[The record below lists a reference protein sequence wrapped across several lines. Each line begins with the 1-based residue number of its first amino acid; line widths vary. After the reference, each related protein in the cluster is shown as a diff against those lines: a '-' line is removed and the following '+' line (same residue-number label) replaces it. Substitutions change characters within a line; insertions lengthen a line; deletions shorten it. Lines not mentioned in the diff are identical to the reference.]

1 MFSNTGTV
9 SFVLYFIFI
18 LITIIAMMAG
28 VYYIKKGS
36 IAQEKLDRII
46 ELFKYAI
53 VTTAITTV
61 TLIITD
67 LFKERE
73 QDVKELEYFDKYV
86 NDVKKVD
93 GIEERLLL
101 AKYLSIVSPSGD
113 LKKSWKNYLD
123 TVLSEYQEYLLLKKE
138 QLKIDTI
145 VNPSEEQVNKSLE
158 VQEKINQFEKPLASA
173 TLNTEE
179 SVEYYIIAGG
189 DISIPEA
196 QDELKKALKIH
207 QFSAII
213 KKGNLYRTVLTDLF
227 SRTDAEKIL
236 SQARKVLNSS
246 SYIVKKINW
255 CKSITQGT
263 ECLICN

>member
-1 MFSNTGTV
+1 
-9 SFVLYFIFI
+9 
-18 LITIIAMMAG
+18 MMAG

-123 TVLSEYQEYLLLKKE
+123 TVLSEYREYLLLKKE

-145 VNPSEEQVNKSLE
+145 VNPSEEEINKSLE
-158 VQEKINQFEKPLASA
+158 VQAKINQFEKPLASA

-179 SVEYYIIAGG
+179 SEEYYIIAGG

-213 KKGNLYRTVLTDLF
+213 KKGNLYRTVLTDFF
-227 SRTDAEKIL
+227 SRTDAEKML
-236 SQARKVLNSS
+236 SQARKALNSS
-246 SYIVKKINW
+246 SYIVKKNNW

>member
-18 LITIIAMMAG
+18 VVTILAMVVAI
-28 VYYIKKGS
+28 YYIKKGS

-61 TLIITD
+61 TLVITD

-86 NDVKKVD
+86 DDVKKVD

-123 TVLSEYQEYLLLKKE
+123 TVLTEYREYLLLKKE
-138 QLKIDTI
+138 QIKIDSI
-145 VNPSEEQVNKSLE
+145 VNPSEEEINKSLE
-158 VQEKINQFEKPLASA
+158 VQAKINQFEKPLASA

-179 SVEYYIIAGG
+179 SEEYYIIAGG
-189 DISIPEA
+189 DISFPDA
-196 QDELKKALKIH
+196 QYELKKAMKIH
-207 QFSAII
+207 QSSAII
-213 KKGNLYRTVLTDLF
+213 KKGNLYRTVLTDFF
-227 SRTDAEKIL
+227 SRTDAEKKL
-236 SQARKVLNSS
+236 PEVRRELDAG
-246 SYIVKKINW
+246 SYIVRKMSW
-255 CKSITQGT
+255 CKNIATGT
-263 ECLICN
+263 EYLICN